1 MCQYIVKSM
10 KEKLIEHETPWPT
23 DTVFCSKTMRRKE
36 AYVDYRQLGSS
47 DADSGAREEKCSEEK
62 TWM

>member
-1 MCQYIVKSM
+1 M